1 MDTDVT
7 GKHAR
12 RGGCEEPTSLLL
24 GSDRPACSAPEPES
38 SRCPPLQR
46 GQPCSEH
53 GWRCRQLAELAVS
66 LRDAHHLAPTG
77 ARAVPSGASHE
88 REGKRVA
95 SLLEGGKLFLS
106 SPQAH
111 FAPPLCFCLFVFFTV
126 GAIQVLCTLQ
136 RYLLPDIQ
144 VQVGMTRNVH
154 LVHCRHL
161 LYLLL
166 LQESPAR
173 AQGFKSPVA
182 ISDHVGA
189 RVAATRVAATRVAA
203 ARVTAARVAATRVA
217 ATRVERC
224 I

>member
-1 MDTDVT
+1 MMDADVT

-95 SLLEGGKLFLS
+95 SLLRGATLFIE
-106 SPQAH
+106 SPS
-111 FAPPLCFCLFVFFTV
+111 PFCPSPVFLFVRFFH
-126 GAIQVLCTLQ
+126 GGGI
-136 RYLLPDIQ
+136 RYY
-144 VQVGMTRNVH
+144 VHRYTTSYNVTY
-154 LVHCRHL
+154 
-161 LYLLL
+161 YLTSRSRW
-166 LQESPAR
+166 E
-173 AQGFKSPVA
+173 
-182 ISDHVGA
+182 
-189 RVAATRVAATRVAA
+189 
-203 ARVTAARVAATRVA
+203 
-217 ATRVERC
+217 
-224 I
+224 

>member
-1 MDTDVT
+1 MDADVT

-46 GQPCSEH
+46 GQPCSGH

-88 REGKRVA
+88 REGKWVA

-106 SPQAH
+106 SPQAIL
-111 FAPPLCFCLFVFFTV
+111 PLPFVFVCSFFSRWVQAPAPRRGFYLATFLPFGFYLFLNITNVFCAKKRV
-126 GAIQVLCTLQ
+126 GHA
-136 RYLLPDIQ
+136 
-144 VQVGMTRNVH
+144 
-154 LVHCRHL
+154 
-161 LYLLL
+161 
-166 LQESPAR
+166 
-173 AQGFKSPVA
+173 
-182 ISDHVGA
+182 
-189 RVAATRVAATRVAA
+189 
-203 ARVTAARVAATRVA
+203 
-217 ATRVERC
+217 C
-224 I
+224 ICPRMITG